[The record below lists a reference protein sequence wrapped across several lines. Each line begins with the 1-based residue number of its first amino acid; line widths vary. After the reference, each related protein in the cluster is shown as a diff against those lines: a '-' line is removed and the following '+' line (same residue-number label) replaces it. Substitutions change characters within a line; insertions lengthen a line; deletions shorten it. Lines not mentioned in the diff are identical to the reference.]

1 MHRWKRPGV
10 DIWKRN
16 IIPSVFIST
25 VIVLVLALIAVVTPL
40 LVGHSRDEAGAE
52 EHGDAG
58 ESLELH
64 DRLFWIDQWT
74 DVLGDKVFSDCL
86 EQWSE

>member
-1 MHRWKRPGV
+1 MN
-10 DIWKRN
+10 IWKRN

-25 VIVLVLALIAVVTPL
+25 IIVLVLALVAFFTVR

-58 ESLELH
+58 ESLKLH
-64 DRLFWIDQWT
+64 DGLF
-74 DVLGDKVFSDCL
+74 
-86 EQWSE
+86 

>member
-1 MHRWKRPGV
+1 MHRRKRSGV

-16 IIPSVFIST
+16 IIPSVFFST
-25 VIVLVLALIAVVTPL
+25 VIVLVLALIAIVTPL
-40 LVGHSRDEAGAE
+40 LIGHSRDEAGAE

-64 DRLFWIDQWT
+64 DRLFWIDRWT
-74 DVLGDKVFSDCL
+74 DALVDEVFSDCL
-86 EQWSE
+86 E